1 MADTKTL
8 SELWIDTIYNAHVNF
23 VRKRNLMDEWDKFK
37 AGKKMKR
44 SDYRLMSEFIKLIEK
59 NQEQSQG

>member
-23 VRKRNLMDEWDKFK
+23 LRKRGLIDEWDKFK
-37 AGKKMKR
+37 ANKKMKR
-44 SDYRLMSEFIKLIEK
+44 SDYRLMSEFINSLEK
-59 NQEQSQG
+59 TQQEHEK